1 MIKIDPEI
9 NKGRLAKFQK
19 TAYELK
25 IKYRKNLLKKNSTV
39 LFENKINSKF
49 EYFGRDE
56 FSNAVIV
63 KSNENLVGKVKNVK
77 ILKVSQNTLF
87 GEINYNTIKKDF
99 AA

>member
-1 MIKIDPEI
+1 M
-9 NKGRLAKFQK
+9 
-19 TAYELK
+19 
-25 IKYRKNLLKKNSTV
+25 
-39 LFENKINSKF
+39 
-49 EYFGRDE
+49 
-56 FSNAVIV
+56 V